1 MSPNNAVKVRIV
13 GQEVKSRTEESA
25 VSPAQRPSQEEIRR
39 RAFAIHIERGG
50 IRGYDLDDWL
60 QAEKELTRACTDRE
74 KSALL

>member
-1 MSPNNAVKVRIV
+1 MSPNNAVKERNV
-13 GQEVKSRTEESA
+13 GQEVESRTDESA
-25 VSPAQRPSQEEIRR
+25 VSLVQQPGQEEIRR

-60 QAEKELTRACTDRE
+60 QADKELTRACTDRE